1 MITGTPTGEWFQ
13 HTAARRRLG
22 NVLSPASFKKRVS
35 THSRP
40 KAAGFSIIFMPQI
53 VFVSTHSRP
62 KAAGIILSNHLTFL
76 LMFQHTA
83 ARRRLEFRSKIRHQN
98 QSFQHTAAR
107 RRLVLCFVIY
117 SAITRCFNTQPP
129 EGGWLNCETQT
140 LIGNESFNTQP
151 PEGGWQLHILY
162 HQQYSVS
169 THSRPKAAGLYQNQ
183 SFHNDYVST
192 HSRPKAAGR
201 QRRLYRKHTICF
213 NTQPPEGGWVL
224 PALKA
229 V

>member
-1 MITGTPTGEWFQ
+1 MMVQKMYKVLRCFNTQPPEGGWAEDGILDKIKNSFNTQPPEGGWCHITKTSIFMVWFQ

-107 RRLVLCFVIY
+107 RRLVCTVA
-117 SAITRCFNTQPP
+117 SHTP
-129 EGGWLNCETQT
+129 
-140 LIGNESFNTQP
+140 S
-151 PEGGWQLHILY
+151 
-162 HQQYSVS
+162 S
-169 THSRPKAAGLYQNQ
+169 Q
-183 SFHNDYVST
+183 SFQHT
-192 HSRPKAAGR
+192 AAR
-201 QRRLYRKHTICF
+201 RRLVFSLVFH
-213 NTQPPEGGWVL
+213 
-224 PALKA
+224 
-229 V
+229 

>member
-129 EGGWLNCETQT
+129 EGGW
-140 LIGNESFNTQP
+140 
-151 PEGGWQLHILY
+151 QLHILY